1 MSIEKEAMM
10 KRTQDNPDWVQAEIQ
25 DGSLG
30 TILLFRHTTNCL
42 KIVQN
47 VAFEFFEF
55 WHFPPIFVLFQLTC
69 LVTLF
74 DRKLKF
80 FKNSPN

>member
-30 TILLFRHTTNCL
+30 TILLFRHTAHCL
-42 KIVQN
+42 KIIQN
-47 VAFEFFEF
+47 VA
-55 WHFPPIFVLFQLTC
+55 
-69 LVTLF
+69 
-74 DRKLKF
+74 LKF
-80 FKNSPN
+80 LNFGIFHQFLSYLN